1 MTASR
6 FAFVL
11 KARRMEKGL
20 TQRQLADKAG
30 NGLTDKDISAYE
42 RGERYPVASR
52 KKALEEHLGPL
63 PDGRRC
69 KVASHNKRW
78 RSRFRDR
85 KLWRPRKDRDYST
98 RLKAAL
104 AEYPKHMATLEHIV
118 EARKHW
124 LAAAVHGS
132 SLELL
137 FTLLLFAFPNAVEL
151 SVRPISW
158 GFRRLAVHDQVS
170 GECRSDHS
178 FPALGLAWDDCEVVV
193 VPQVPLRTKNGKI
206 IVIDNL
212 VCVRI
217 GRTRIW
223 FALEIDGPGHRSYA
237 DELRAQHLEVLRFTQ
252 AQILSA
258 TFEVD
263 FKRRVRGMVSLP
275 VAA

>member
-1 MTASR
+1 MALSR

-11 KARRMEKGL
+11 KARRKEKGL
-20 TQRQLADKAG
+20 TQRQLAAKAE

-42 RGERYPVASR
+42 RDQRYPGSSR
-52 KKALEEHLGPL
+52 KKALENHLGPL

-69 KVASHNKRW
+69 KVARHNKRW
-78 RSRFRDR
+78 RSRFRDQ

-98 RLKAAL
+98 RLKTAR
-104 AEYPKHMATLEHIV
+104 AEYPSEMARLEHIV

-124 LAAAVHGS
+124 LSGAVHGS

-170 GECRSDHS
+170 CECRSDYS

-193 VPQVPLRTKNGKI
+193 IPQVPVRTKNGKI

-212 VCVRI
+212 VGIRI

-223 FALEIDGPGHRSYA
+223 FALEIDGPGHKSFA

-252 AQILSA
+252 AQILAS
-258 TFEVD
+258 TFEAD
-263 FKRRVRGMVSLP
+263 FKRRVQAMVALP
-275 VAA
+275 AAA